1 MALLDWMKKK
11 AGRKTLDQRT
21 TDARAGSSP
30 SGAPVTATGEVTD
43 RYDNLGEIARG
54 GMGAILKVRDKSL
67 RRHIAMKILEPADG
81 VKDESRAGLF
91 REEAQITSQLDHP
104 NICPIHEY
112 GRDAAGTNFFTMKI
126 VRGRTLTDIIHDP
139 GYDPSNPAS
148 LRGALDAIRK
158 VCDALAFAHNK
169 GILHRDL
176 KPDNIMIGDFG
187 QVYLMDWGVAYL
199 LPQLPAGANPDDRVT
214 VSREGASAT
223 DGAIVG
229 TLMYMPPE
237 QARGAVVD
245 VRTDVFGVGAIL
257 YEVLTQVPPYY
268 AQNIGDLV
276 LMAQGAGWRPPQEMC
291 GSDLLLPSALCAICE
306 RAMAADPNDRY
317 PDVTALKNAIE
328 EFLVGGMSFP
338 TQTIPAGECV
348 VMEGDLGDTAY
359 VIQRG
364 YCRVFRVQD
373 GQQVA
378 FADLGPGDV
387 FGEAAVFAESPRMA
401 TIQALTEV
409 VVQVVHK
416 SVFEKDLGMAS
427 AMGAFVKALAKR
439 FVSTDQQLRQA
450 RGEVQVVRGEL
461 AQAQAELQARPAS
474 TSTST
479 QAPPSTLPAPE
490 PLPLPPPPQQ
500 SAPTPTPAAE
510 PAPAPAPLALP
521 PMPATVMPNPLALLD
536 AAMKLQSLSKDPKDV
551 GALLLE
557 AIARGTDALI
567 AERGVKPKSPE

>member
-21 TDARAGSSP
+21 TDARAGSNP
-30 SGAPVTATGEVTD
+30 SSAPVTATGEVTD

-67 RRHIAMKILEPADG
+67 RRHIAMKILEPSDG

-112 GRDAAGTNFFTMKI
+112 GRDAVGTNYFTMKV
-126 VRGRTLTDIIHDP
+126 VRGRTLTEIIHDP
-139 GYDPSNPAS
+139 GYDPANPDS
-148 LRGALDAIRK
+148 LRGALNALLK

-169 GILHRDL
+169 GVLHRDL

-291 GSDLLLPSALCAICE
+291 GTDLLLPSALCAICE
-306 RAMAADPNDRY
+306 RAMAADPSNRY
-317 PDVTALKNAIE
+317 PDVAALKKE
-328 EFLVGGMSFP
+328 LEDFLVGGMTFP
-338 TQTIPAGECV
+338 TQTVPAGECV
-348 VMEGDLGDTAY
+348 VIEGDLGDTAY

-387 FGEAAVFAESPRMA
+387 FGEAAVFADSPRMA

-461 AQAQAELQARPAS
+461 AQAQQQFAQQQQQQQPAS
-474 TSTST
+474 TS
-479 QAPPSTLPAPE
+479 APPSSALPAPE
-490 PLPLPPPPQQ
+490 PLPLPPPPQKT
-500 SAPTPTPAAE
+500 SPSE

-521 PMPATVMPNPLALLD
+521 PMPTTVMPNPLALLD

-567 AERGVKPKSPE
+567 AERGLKPKSPE

>member
-21 TDARAGSSP
+21 TDARAGSNP
-30 SGAPVTATGEVTD
+30 SSAPVTATGEVTD

-67 RRHIAMKILEPADG
+67 RRHIAMKILEPSDG

-112 GRDAAGTNFFTMKI
+112 GRDAVGTNYFTMKV
-126 VRGRTLTDIIHDP
+126 VRGRTLTEIIHDP
-139 GYDPSNPAS
+139 GYDPANPDS
-148 LRGALDAIRK
+148 LRGALNALLK

-169 GILHRDL
+169 GVLHRDL

-291 GSDLLLPSALCAICE
+291 GTDLLLPSALCAICE
-306 RAMAADPNDRY
+306 RAMAADPSNRY
-317 PDVTALKNAIE
+317 PDVAALKKE
-328 EFLVGGMSFP
+328 LEDFLVGGMTFP
-338 TQTIPAGECV
+338 TQTVPAGECV
-348 VMEGDLGDTAY
+348 VIEGDLGDTAY

-387 FGEAAVFAESPRMA
+387 FGEAAVFADSPRMA

-461 AQAQAELQARPAS
+461 AQAQQQFAQQQQQQQPAS
-474 TSTST
+474 TS
-479 QAPPSTLPAPE
+479 APPSSALPAPE
-490 PLPLPPPPQQ
+490 PLPLPPPPQKT
-500 SAPTPTPAAE
+500 SPSE
-510 PAPAPAPLALP
+510 PAPAPAPLALS
-521 PMPATVMPNPLALLD
+521 PMPTTVMPNPLALLD

-567 AERGVKPKSPE
+567 AERGLKPKSPE